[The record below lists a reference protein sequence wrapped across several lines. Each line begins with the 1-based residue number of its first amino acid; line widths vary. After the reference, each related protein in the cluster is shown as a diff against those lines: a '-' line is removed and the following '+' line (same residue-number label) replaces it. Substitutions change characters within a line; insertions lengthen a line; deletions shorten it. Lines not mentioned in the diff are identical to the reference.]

1 MLPHSWCLLLL
12 PVARTVEYVDMP
24 QERMLCFIVRE
35 FGTADMVPK
44 AALLQF
50 LHQEYEVRCHSRL
63 SPAFPDSEWVA

>member
-1 MLPHSWCLLLL
+1 
-12 PVARTVEYVDMP
+12 MP